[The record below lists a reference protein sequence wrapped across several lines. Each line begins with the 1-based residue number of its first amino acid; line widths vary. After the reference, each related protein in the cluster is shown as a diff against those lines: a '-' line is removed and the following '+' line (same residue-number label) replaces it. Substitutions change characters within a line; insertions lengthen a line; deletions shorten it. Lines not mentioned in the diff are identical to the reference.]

1 MEMQVE
7 EGGKSEGCP
16 VMGQIGIEPMAT
28 SSRAKAS
35 RLPPGLSMQETD
47 ANYLKRRKHE
57 NGSYQN

>member
-28 SSRAKAS
+28 SSCAKAS

-47 ANYLKRRKHE
+47 ANLLEKE
-57 NGSYQN
+57 EA

>member
-7 EGGKSEGCP
+7 EGGKSESCL
-16 VMGQIGIEPMAT
+16 VIGQIGIEPLAT

-47 ANYLKRRKHE
+47 ANLLEKE
-57 NGSYQN
+57 EA